1 MNGIP
6 HEIRIYGWMY
16 DIPGLNLHDIFVL
29 ATINSANGENPNKA
43 YRGTIDTLAKAIGGS
58 ATNAVRSIEHLKA
71 AGVIRWG
78 TDEDGVEGYII
89 IPL

>member
-6 HEIRIYGWMY
+6 KETRIYGWMY
-16 DIPGLNLHDIFVL
+16 DIPGLDLRDIFVL
-29 ATINSANGENPNKA
+29 ATINSATNEKPIKA
-43 YRGTIDTLAKAIGGS
+43 YRGTIEDLAQVINGS
-58 ATNAVRSIEHLKA
+58 TVTAARCLEKLKK

-78 TDEDGVEGYII
+78 KDTDGVEGYII